1 MTKDMELQHCRLCKE
16 SNLVDVIDLGEQI
29 ITSRWPTYGDYSTPS
44 TKIVL
49 TQCQGCGLVQLKHT
63 VVSSELY
70 EYEYGYRSGIS
81 NTMRAHLKAY
91 NEQVTDFSGVKEGD
105 SVLDIGSNDSTFLR
119 NYPDT
124 IERVGCDPTGTQFK
138 EYYGTDVQLIPTYFT
153 KGAIEERFGPTKKF
167 KVVTSISMFYDLPD
181 PVQFAKDISAVLEED
196 GIWSL
201 EQSYIKTMLERN
213 SIDTICHEHLEYYG
227 VKQIKEIM
235 DRAEL
240 KILHVEFNDCNGG
253 SMRVFVGKKTNPIQ
267 EFSVEA
273 IVEKEEQMGIHT
285 PPFYKE
291 FMDRCK
297 REVDRLVLLL
307 KTIKASGQET
317 WIYGASTKGN
327 CLLQFAG
334 IGENLCRYAV
344 ERNLSKV
351 GKMTSTGIEIISE
364 ETMRKSPPAFLLVLP
379 WHFRDEIVVREEEF
393 LQQGGQF
400 IFPFPHME
408 IVSKLP
414 RALITGWNGQI
425 AQFVKEELK
434 GSYCLYGLDT
444 QGKTSGTVFS
454 RERLTGALDCIRP
467 DIVVHLAGVSNT
479 EKAKDSILHTL
490 DVNGRMCAE
499 LCEFIQKNNMRTKV
513 FNASSSE
520 LYKGHGV
527 YTVEEDDTQY
537 MPAHPYAIGKL
548 TSHLI
553 VEWYRHTYNLPFSNG
568 ILFMTESPHRGA
580 DFLIP
585 KCLLHASTWQTTK
598 TPLTLG
604 SLESW
609 RNLNHAADVASA
621 IRIILEQEKGDT
633 YLVCGDTTFVK
644 VEDLVK
650 KIYESEDILLTRE
663 NDTYKDKKSGEIV
676 ITLNPKFRECPTEIN
691 GHCQKLRKLGWN
703 PKYTSVDGILH
714 GLTPFMG

>member
-1 MTKDMELQHCRLCKE
+1 MDNEIKSCRLCKE

-29 ITSRWPTYGDYSTPS
+29 ITSRWPTYGDTSTPS

-63 VVSSELY
+63 VISSELY

-91 NEQVTDFSGVKEGD
+91 NEQVSAFSNVKEGD

-153 KGAIEERFGPTKKF
+153 KGAIEERFGPDKKF

-181 PVQFAKDISAVLEED
+181 PVQFANDISAVLEED

-201 EQSYIKTMLERN
+201 EQSYIKMMLERN

-227 VKQIKEIM
+227 VKQIKDIM
-235 DRAEL
+235 NRAGL
-240 KILHVEFNDCNGG
+240 KILHIEFNDCNGG
-253 SMRVFVGKKTNPIQ
+253 SMRVFVGKQSNPRE
-267 EFSVEA
+267 EFSVA
-273 IVEKEEQMGIHT
+273 SIVKEEERMGIHS
-285 PPFYKE
+285 PPFYTE
-291 FMDRCK
+291 FMNRCK
-297 REVDRLVLLL
+297 REVDRLLSLL

-334 IGENLCRYAV
+334 IGQNLCRYAV

-379 WHFRDEIVVREEEF
+379 WHFRDEILVREEEF
-393 LQQGGQF
+393 LKGGGQF
-400 IFPFPHME
+400 IFPLPHME
-408 IVSKLP
+408 IVSRLP
-414 RALITGWNGQI
+414 RALVTGWNGQI
-425 AQFVKEELK
+425 ARYVKEELK
-434 GSYCLYGLDT
+434 SSYCLYGVGT
-444 QGKTSGTVFS
+444 QGKTPGIVFS
-454 RERLTGALDCIRP
+454 RESLVAALNCIQP
-467 DIVVHLAGVSNT
+467 DVVVHLAGVSNT
-479 EKAKDSILHTL
+479 EKANESIIETI
-490 DVNGRMCAE
+490 DINGSMCAKI
-499 LCEFIQKNNMRTKV
+499 CEYIHTHGMKTKV

-527 YTVEEDDTQY
+527 YTVEEDDTHY
-537 MPAHPYAIGKL
+537 KPATLYAIGKL
-548 TSHLI
+548 TSHLVI
-553 VEWYRHTYNLPFSNG
+553 EWYRKTYNLPFSNG
-568 ILFMTESPHRGA
+568 ILFMTESAYRGK

-585 KCLLHASTWQTTK
+585 KCKNHASVWKNTR

-604 SLESW
+604 SLESM
-609 RNLNHAADVASA
+609 RNITHAADVASA
-621 IRIILEQEKGDT
+621 IRIILEQDKGDT
-633 YLVCGDTTFVK
+633 YNICNPTTFVK
-644 VEDLVK
+644 VETIVK
-650 KIYESEDILLTRE
+650 KIYESEGIFLKRE
-663 NDTYKDKKSGEIV
+663 NNSYTDTNSGELVLHIN
-676 ITLNPKFRECPTEIN
+676 TNFRDRPTEIN
-691 GHCQKLRKLGWN
+691 GYCQKLRNLEWT
-703 PKYTSVDGILH
+703 PVYSTIDMILS
-714 GLTPFMG
+714 GLKQ